1 MRARSHRANST
12 EAGSGCQPSDENGTV
27 FPVRVVPKA
36 SRSEIVGSEGGT
48 LKVRIAAPPVKGK
61 ANKALVKLLAKTLGV
76 SGSQV
81 EIISGHKTRRKTV
94 RVYGVDSEALRD
106 LMLTDRDIEE
116 EH

>member
-1 MRARSHRANST
+1 MPPRSHRSNTT
-12 EAGSGCQPSDENGTV
+12 EAGHACQPSDETGTV

-76 SGSQV
+76 SGSQL

-94 RVYGVDSEALRD
+94 RVYGVGSEALQD
-106 LMLTDRDIEE
+106 LMRAGGHSEE
-116 EH
+116 G

>member
-1 MRARSHRANST
+1 VPPKSHRVNPT
-12 EAGSGCQPSDENGTV
+12 EAGRGCQPSDETGTV

-94 RVYGVDSEALRD
+94 RVYGADSRAILDMMRTGRDSE
-106 LMLTDRDIEE
+106 EE
-116 EH
+116 Y